1 MKANSLAR
9 SLDPQTS
16 EGYSFAQQTASIPV
30 RSLTDLS
37 SVTVQDLA
45 CTELSVRLQI
55 SSPGGGAVAAAL
67 TRSLSL
73 VTAPVQPTQAQSCAA
88 EHPRRRPAAKPNRCL
103 VHCRGLISGL
113 PPSARST
120 QVYKGGPPESRTQLN
135 VLNTVMICVSSFS
148 FFLSPHHLEKK
159 KKEGGR

>member
-16 EGYSFAQQTASIPV
+16 EGYSFAQQTASTPV
-30 RSLTDLS
+30 RSLTDLI

-73 VTAPVQPTQAQSCAA
+73 VRAPVQPTQAQSCAG
-88 EHPRRRPAAKPNRCL
+88 EHPKRRPAAKPNRCL

-120 QVYKGGPPESRTQLN
+120 
-135 VLNTVMICVSSFS
+135 
-148 FFLSPHHLEKK
+148 
-159 KKEGGR
+159 